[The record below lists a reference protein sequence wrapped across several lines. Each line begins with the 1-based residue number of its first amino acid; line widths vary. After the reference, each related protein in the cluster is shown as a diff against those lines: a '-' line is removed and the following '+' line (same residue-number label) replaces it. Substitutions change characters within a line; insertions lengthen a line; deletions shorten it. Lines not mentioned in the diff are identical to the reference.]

1 MRRVRLSL
9 IAVAVAAALALAGAM
24 TAGTASAMAT
34 AAAAKSP
41 PAARH
46 TAGHVGDLSQLS
58 CVSGALCFAVSVR
71 DPAKRPFGIARLTD
85 HGSKLHETAASVTT
99 QLSGLSCPSKAG
111 CEALGSSAPNYT
123 PQAFPVSISGHLGK
137 PVSLTDSSPAGAQA
151 VACHSVR
158 TNCTFAGAGHGMI
171 QVQML
176 VGSTL
181 TSKTEAL
188 PQAPN
193 EEQIDS
199 IDCPSSSF
207 CLAVGNAFAHGKV
220 DGLVVPI
227 TAGVPGTPILIAR
240 GASQD
245 ANAGI
250 VQLSCAT
257 ATKCYAAG
265 IGQSRSFV
273 YTLTNGKLTHTATM
287 GKGIV
292 LFGIACRSAHVC
304 DAVGEDQ
311 GPHLR
316 NSGGA
321 IVPIKNGRPGKA
333 QTTSVTSCYGASRG
347 GNPENGAAGFRGG
360 IITTGT
366 AISAAAGYRSITS
379 SS

>member
-1 MRRVRLSL
+1 MRRVRLSA
-9 IAVAVAAALALAGAM
+9 IAAAAALALAGTMA
-24 TAGTASAMAT
+24 AGTASAMAT
-34 AAAAKSP
+34 AAAKSP

-46 TAGHVGDLSQLS
+46 TAGHVGDLSELS
-58 CVSGALCFAVSVR
+58 CVSPALCFAVSVR

-85 HGSKLHETAASVTT
+85 HGTKLHETAAGATT

-137 PVSLTDSSPAGAQA
+137 PVSLASSQTGAQA
-151 VACHSVR
+151 VACHSAR
-158 TNCTFAGAGHGMI
+158 TNCTFAGTAAGMI
-171 QVQML
+171 QVQTL

-193 EEQIDS
+193 EEQINS
-199 IDCPSSSF
+199 IACPSSSF
-207 CLAVGNAFAHGKV
+207 CLAVGSAFAHGKV

-227 TAGVPGTPILIAR
+227 KVGVPGTPILIAR

-250 VQLSCAT
+250 VQVSCVT
-257 ATKCYAAG
+257 ATRCYAAG

-273 YTLTNGKLTHTATM
+273 YTVSNGKLTHTATM
-287 GKGIV
+287 AKGIL
-292 LFGIACRSAHVC
+292 LFGIACRSAHLC
-304 DAVGEDQ
+304 DAVGENN
-311 GPHLR
+311 GPR
-316 NSGGA
+316 VGTSGAA
-321 IVPIKNGRPGKA
+321 IVPIQNGRPGKV
-333 QTTSVTSCYGASRG
+333 QLTSVTSCYGVSRG
-347 GNPENGAAGFRGG
+347 GNSENGAAGFRGG
-360 IITTGT
+360 IITTGL
-366 AISAAAGYRSITS
+366 ARSASTGYRSITS